1 MPSFQLSGPLQ
12 GDEYNRGLGGI
23 SWLFCP
29 TTLGMFILKSGRDFS
44 DRPLNV
50 LLLD

>member
-1 MPSFQLSGPLQ
+1 MTIHPMVLRMS
-12 GDEYNRGLGGI
+12 
-23 SWLFCP
+23 
-29 TTLGMFILKSGRDFS
+29 ILKSGKDFS